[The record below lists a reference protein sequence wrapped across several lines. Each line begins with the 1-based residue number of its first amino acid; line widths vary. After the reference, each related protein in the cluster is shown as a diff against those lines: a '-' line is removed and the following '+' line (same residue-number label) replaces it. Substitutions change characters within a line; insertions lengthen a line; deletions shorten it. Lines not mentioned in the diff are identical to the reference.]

1 MVILMS
7 SLRRNR
13 PLPRESKTRMLA
25 PAKSTDSRL
34 SDWSDVAKGKL
45 VISIDLEAAWG
56 VWDVLTPEQL
66 RLAEE
71 AERPICAALVDLF
84 DRYQVPA
91 TWAMVAALLHEPS
104 AASRP
109 GSTTCWYAPDII
121 ARIVNAKAGHEIG
134 SHSGRHIYFGQSTAA
149 QAREDLEFARSIHR
163 AHELPF
169 TSFIFPRNAVA
180 HLDVLAEV
188 GLKVFRGND
197 VDWTAAA
204 RRMERHLGQAAN
216 LLDKMLPIP
225 PSPVSTRTC
234 GTLTDVPASMLLM
247 GRNGLRRFVLPGVTR
262 RKLRMGLD
270 RIRRRGEIFHLWF
283 HPSNFYYR
291 RDEQLATLAWFLELA
306 ADEASRG
313 EIEICTMGSLANA
326 SPERNP
332 SARSAS

>member
-1 MVILMS
+1 
-7 SLRRNR
+7 
-13 PLPRESKTRMLA
+13 
-25 PAKSTDSRL
+25 
-34 SDWSDVAKGKL
+34 
-45 VISIDLEAAWG
+45 
-56 VWDVLTPEQL
+56 
-66 RLAEE
+66 
-71 AERPICAALVDLF
+71 
-84 DRYQVPA
+84 
-91 TWAMVAALLHEPS
+91 
-104 AASRP
+104 
-109 GSTTCWYAPDII
+109 
-121 ARIVNAKAGHEIG
+121 
-134 SHSGRHIYFGQSTAA
+134 
-149 QAREDLEFARSIHR
+149 
-163 AHELPF
+163 
-169 TSFIFPRNAVA
+169 
-180 HLDVLAEV
+180 
-188 GLKVFRGND
+188 
-197 VDWTAAA
+197 
-204 RRMERHLGQAAN
+204 MERHLGQAAN